1 MSEHIISLQ
10 GVTKEFDTKGGK
22 VVALRDIDLNIEKGD
37 SYGII
42 GLSGAGKST
51 LVRTINLLEEP
62 TEGKVLF
69 DGKLLTGL
77 SPKELNLE
85 RRRISMIFQQFNLL
99 MQRDAT
105 GNICFP
111 LEIAG
116 VPKAEA
122 VEKAKEL
129 LKVVDLE
136 ERANSYPSQLS
147 GGQKQRVAI
156 ARALASDPEVILC
169 DEATSAL
176 DPKTTR
182 SILALLRKINEERG
196 ITLVVITHEME
207 VIKQLCNKVAVIEN
221 GEIVERGDVQEI
233 FRKPK
238 TKAARKLFFPD
249 GQVTEKPLVRTSTR
263 NRVRLVYDESTA
275 GEPIIANMIMELG
288 APVNFLYA
296 NLDVLGGAQ
305 KGQMV
310 ICLAEDAA
318 TAEKQ
323 KEYLRAKGVDFTE
336 IEEDELDYH
345 GEEGDA

>member
-310 ICLAEDAA
+310 ICLAEDPA

-323 KEYLRAKGVDFTE
+323 KEYLRARGVEFIE
-336 IEEDELDYH
+336 IEEDDYEVN
-345 GEEGDA
+345 GEEAEA

>member
-1 MSEHIISLQ
+1 M
-10 GVTKEFDTKGGK
+10 TKEFDTKGGK

-310 ICLAEDAA
+310 ICLAEDPA

-323 KEYLRAKGVDFTE
+323 KEYLRARGVEFIE
-336 IEEDELDYH
+336 IEEDDYEVN
-345 GEEGDA
+345 GEEAEA